1 MKAIKVLMILFVMA
15 AVSAGSA
22 FAAGSAEKKFV
33 VGFSQATMNHP
44 HRVAM
49 VEVNRKWA
57 EANCPDV
64 ELIITDGQNNATKQ
78 VSDVEDL
85 LARKIDLLI
94 ISPITEEALTSVVK
108 RAMDT
113 GVKVVTL
120 DRRVNTPVTC
130 HVGAENKP
138 IGTFIAKF
146 INEKLDGKGNIIE
159 IQGTAGASA
168 TIDRHDSFTSEVS
181 KYPGLKVAG
190 TQYCDYMR
198 ENAMKYMEDM
208 LQRFGPGQI
217 QAVYAHNDEE
227 ALGAIKALEAAD
239 RLKEVLVCGVDGEE
253 LSIQAI
259 KAGKQAMT
267 VTYPYCAPEG
277 IQTAYKILKGEKVA
291 SVIVLENKP
300 IDMSNV
306 DQWLGKGF

>member
-1 MKAIKVLMILFVMA
+1 MKGIKAFSILFVLMA
-15 AVSAGSA
+15 ISTVSV
-22 FAAGSAEKKFV
+22 FAEGKKWV

-49 VEVNRKWA
+49 VEVNRLWA

-64 ELIITDGQNNATKQ
+64 ELIITDGQNNAAKQ

-85 LARKIDLLI
+85 LARKIDLLM

-108 RAMDT
+108 RAMQA
-113 GVKVVTL
+113 GVKVVTI
-120 DRRVNTPVTC
+120 DRHVNTPVTC

-146 INEKLDGKGNIIE
+146 MNTKLKGKGNIIE

-168 TIDRHDSFTSEVS
+168 TIDRHDSFTAELK
-181 KYPGLKVAG
+181 KYPGLKVVG

-208 LQRFGPGQI
+208 LQRFGPGKI

-227 ALGAIKALEAAD
+227 ALGAIKALEAAN

-277 IQTAYKILKGEKVA
+277 MQTAYKILKGEKVA
-291 SVIVLENKP
+291 STIVLDNKP
-300 IDMSNV
+300 IDVSNV